1 MRHLVSVQ
9 TITDITP
16 IKNADRI
23 VNARV
28 LGWNVIVKKDQFST
42 GDKIAYFEIDSLLP
56 ETDPRYSAFM
66 SRGVRKYTDENG
78 NTSSGHVLRTMKMRG
93 VYSQGLIMGLDEI
106 GFTQEQIDSLP
117 VGADITKEAGVIKY
131 EEPLP
136 AQAGVIGKFNEA
148 MAPKSDAERVQSLA
162 EHWDEILGLKW
173 IPTVKVDGM
182 SQTFANIDGTIHAY
196 SRNWEIPTDNTLGY
210 QIAERIGITDVLREH
225 PGMSVQAELFG
236 PGIQKNR
243 LKFDTATLKVFAVY
257 QDGEKVDREDW
268 DERLLKVAVPALGDD
283 WMPRGTIDEMIEKVA
298 TLRDNVTKGCRDE
311 GIVFHLAAGQE
322 VPMWMD
328 RNRNFKIISNGY
340 LVKHNI

>member
-1 MRHLVSVQ
+1 MRNLVSVQ

-28 LGWNVIVKKDQFST
+28 LGWNVIVKKDQFSV

-56 ETDPRYSAFM
+56 ETDPRYAAFM

-106 GFTQEQIDSLP
+106 GFTQEQIDSLS
-117 VGADITKEAGVIKY
+117 VGADITKEAGVLKY

-173 IPTVKVDGM
+173 IPTVKVH
-182 SQTFANIDGTIHAY
+182 QH
-196 SRNWEIPTDNTLGY
+196 
-210 QIAERIGITDVLREH
+210 
-225 PGMSVQAELFG
+225 
-236 PGIQKNR
+236 
-243 LKFDTATLKVFAVY
+243 
-257 QDGEKVDREDW
+257 
-268 DERLLKVAVPALGDD
+268 
-283 WMPRGTIDEMIEKVA
+283 
-298 TLRDNVTKGCRDE
+298 
-311 GIVFHLAAGQE
+311 
-322 VPMWMD
+322 
-328 RNRNFKIISNGY
+328 
-340 LVKHNI
+340 